1 MNTLGYFFFSHPYL
15 FGLFSNHNISFFISI
30 YRDKEDSSILDMYR
44 DRARM
49 HKVGYQ
55 HRGTKIVDRM
65 MVCYYYSDLYSFWN
79 ILYTS
84 TWPTVQWDEVVY
96 E

>member
-1 MNTLGYFFFSHPYL
+1 MNTLGYFFSLVHIFL
-15 FGLFSNHNISFFISI
+15 VLFSNHNISFFIAI

-65 MVCYYYSDLYSFWN
+65 MVCYYYSDLYFLEYFIHKHMAHSA
-79 ILYTS
+79 
-84 TWPTVQWDEVVY
+84 VG
-96 E
+96 

>member
-1 MNTLGYFFFSHPYL
+1 MNTLGYFFSLVHIFL
-15 FGLFSNHNISFFISI
+15 VLFSNHNISFFISI

-65 MVCYYYSDLYSFWN
+65 MVCYYYSDLYFLEYF
-79 ILYTS
+79 IH
-84 TWPTVQWDEVVY
+84 
-96 E
+96 

>member
-1 MNTLGYFFFSHPYL
+1 MY
-15 FGLFSNHNISFFISI
+15 ISI

-65 MVCYYYSDLYSFWN
+65 MVCYYYSDLYFLEYF
-79 ILYTS
+79 IH
-84 TWPTVQWDEVVY
+84 
-96 E
+96 